1 MRRIFQLTVSVF
13 FVSMVFSCDK
23 GFDDLNTSKTG
34 ATKIDPAIILN
45 DAIINIS
52 NNTLIYE
59 IGIVQQIITPFSG
72 VLTGANYNQDNRN
85 ATDNNWDKY
94 YIDVIRNTR
103 DVIALTEGLPEREN
117 LKNMARILQAFSFM
131 VLTDSYGAVPY
142 TNGGNGYYSE
152 VFFPEYDSQES
163 IYPKIISELE
173 QATSGLN
180 TSGKTETG
188 EILYGG
194 DIDKWR
200 KFGNSLL
207 LRAGMRLSKVDPAQ
221 AQAIVKKAFDGGVIT
236 SNEDNAVIRHDNNYQ
251 NPISTTLNG
260 TEAANFYL
268 AKAFVDEL
276 KYTNDPRLSSI
287 AVRYI
292 GAISGPT
299 QTADKTSSAPE
310 DQIGMPIGYDNGS
323 IGAVATADGLESFY
337 AYSQADR
344 KRVAGLTAPWFIL
357 TAGQTNL
364 LLAEARFRG
373 WISIG
378 TTEKYFKDGVR
389 ASLEKMAEYGDGSAI
404 SQDDQD
410 AYLGSITLTSGNE
423 LNQINTQYWISSFL
437 NGPEAFANF
446 RRSGY
451 PQLEANPYP
460 GREVPFI
467 NRLTYPDSEL
477 SVNQENVAT
486 AINQQGPDDLGTK
499 VWWDK

>member
-1 MRRIFQLTVSVF
+1 
-13 FVSMVFSCDK
+13 MVLSCEK
-23 GFDDLNTSKTG
+23 GFDELNTSKTG
-34 ATKIDPAIILN
+34 ATTIDPVIILN

-59 IGIVQQIITPFSG
+59 LGIVQQIITPFSG

-85 ATDNNWDKY
+85 STDNNWDKY

-103 DVIALTEGLPEREN
+103 DVIALTEGLQEREN
-117 LKNMARILQAFSFM
+117 LKNMARILQAYSFM
-131 VLTDSYGAVPY
+131 VLTDSYGAIPY

-152 VFFPEYDSQES
+152 VFFPAYDSQES

-173 QATSGLN
+173 QASSALN
-180 TSGKTETG
+180 SSEKFETG
-188 EILYGG
+188 DILYGG
-194 DIDKWR
+194 DIGKWR
-200 KFGNSLL
+200 KFANSLL

-221 AQAIVKKAFDGGVIT
+221 AQTLVKKAFDAGVII
-236 SNEDNAVIRHDNNYQ
+236 SNEDNAVIRHDNNYR
-251 NPISTTLNG
+251 NPISNTLNG
-260 TEAANFYL
+260 GESANFYL
-268 AKAFVDEL
+268 AKPFVDFL
-276 KYTNDPRLSSI
+276 KNTNDPRLSAIS
-287 AVRYI
+287 VRYV

-299 QTADKTSSAPE
+299 QLPESASTLAE
-310 DQIGMPIGYDNGS
+310 DQIGMPMGKDNGTVVD
-323 IGAVATADGLESFY
+323 AAEADGLPSFY

-344 KRVAGLTAPWFIL
+344 NRVAGLTAPWFIV

-378 TTEKYFKDGVR
+378 SAGQYFNNGIKN
-389 ASLEKMAEYGDGSAI
+389 SLEQMAIYDKYTAI
-404 SQDDQD
+404 SQKDQD
-410 AYLGSITLTSGNE
+410 EYISSNPLIPGSE

-451 PQLEANPYP
+451 PQLEPNPYP
-460 GREVPFI
+460 GREVLFI

-477 SVNQENVAT
+477 SVNDENVNA
-486 AINQQGPDDLGTK
+486 AIDLQGPDNLETR
-499 VWWDK
+499 VWWDE